1 MNAAWTKASPM
12 SRPTR
17 CVRYDLTLRA
27 EAHSARATE
36 ELQEMQQLEV
46 IGNQMTLPRNEISQ
60 AAVWMQ
66 EARHRVANL
75 QHLVANVDYMLDR
88 GRINPE
94 DRPRMVRRAAA
105 LLQSY
110 EALKE
115 TGSEPSP
122 CTTELRTIASGLVEM
137 FGHTI
142 GSIILILD
150 VQPIELAGDRRRALL
165 LATSELVIN
174 ALRHAFA
181 GRRFG
186 IIQIELGSDQ
196 GQDEATM
203 RVADDGVGSDRIGC
217 GSGLG
222 CRIIRGLAEVLNGDI
237 AWGRSPLLGGTE
249 AVLTF
254 RLSG

>member
-1 MNAAWTKASPM
+1 
-12 SRPTR
+12 
-17 CVRYDLTLRA
+17 
-27 EAHSARATE
+27 
-36 ELQEMQQLEV
+36 MQQLEAN
-46 IGNQMTLPRNEISQ
+46 GNGMAPPHNEINH

-66 EARHRVANL
+66 EARHRAANL

-88 GRINPE
+88 GNISPE

-115 TGSEPSP
+115 TSNGPSP
-122 CTTELRTIASGLVEM
+122 CSPELRSIAGGLVEM

-142 GSIILILD
+142 GSVILILD
-150 VQPIELAGDRRRALL
+150 LQPIELAGDRRRALL

-174 ALRHAFA
+174 ALRHAFG

-186 IIQIELGSDQ
+186 IIQIGLGCDQ
-196 GQDEATM
+196 GQDDATL
-203 RVADDGVGSDRIGC
+203 RVADDGVGPDRIGC
-217 GSGLG
+217 DSGLG
-222 CRIIRGLAEVLNGDI
+222 CRIIRGLAEVLDGDI
-237 AWGRSPLLGGTE
+237 AWGRSPLLDGTE

-254 RLSG
+254 RLAG

>member
-1 MNAAWTKASPM
+1 M
-12 SRPTR
+12 
-17 CVRYDLTLRA
+17 
-27 EAHSARATE
+27 
-36 ELQEMQQLEV
+36 LQFGT
-46 IGNQMTLPRNEISQ
+46 IGSEMTLPPQEVSQ

-66 EARHRVANL
+66 EARHRAANL

-88 GRINPE
+88 GHINPE

-115 TGSEPSP
+115 SGGEPSP
-122 CTTELRTIASGLVEM
+122 CSAELGTIACGLVEM

-142 GSIILILD
+142 GSVVLVLD
-150 VQPIELAGDRRRALL
+150 LQPIELTGDRRRALL

-186 IIQIELGSDQ
+186 IIQIGLGC
-196 GQDEATM
+196 GQAQEEATL
-203 RVADDGVGSDRIGC
+203 RVADDGVGPDRIGC

-222 CRIIRGLAEVLNGDI
+222 CRIIRGLAEVLNGHV
-237 AWGRSPLLGGTE
+237 AWERSSLLGGTE

-254 RLSG
+254 RLAG